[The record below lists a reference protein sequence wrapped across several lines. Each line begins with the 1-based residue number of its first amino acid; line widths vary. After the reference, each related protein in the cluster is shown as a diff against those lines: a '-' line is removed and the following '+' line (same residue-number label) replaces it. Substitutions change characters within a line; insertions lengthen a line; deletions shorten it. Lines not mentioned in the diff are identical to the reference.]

1 MRPMPALI
9 ISGSLLLAP
18 LAALLAQQDDAFKP
32 ALAAGAAAVASPAS
46 GDPRTQGQAVPDVD
60 LFSCFGYPSAPEAV
74 QLPEERGVKGPAD
87 VVFSLKLD
95 TIKNAYLRPSLGF
108 VTGSGTRVYV
118 SGTKAT
124 NCPDGGTSCK
134 DSDKFFLVLTT
145 ARGDSYFI
153 RAMDI
158 VNWGIFMSGSRTVTI
173 DGENYVAKVYAN
185 ASAPADSRLEIKG
198 PRGVALSATLKQIG
212 DAVAAKGVD
221 VRLGSAYKLAYG
233 NEIVQGPRGG
243 SFTSKMLVL
252 LIPYPVVDASTYY
265 IFGASEIKPSGTA
278 FPSFHAGYGFKLDK
292 GVLAIYKL

>member
-1 MRPMPALI
+1 MPSLI

-18 LAALLAQQDDAFKP
+18 LAALSAQQDGSFRPDP
-32 ALAAGAAAVASPAS
+32 ASGAAAAASPAPS
-46 GDPRTQGQAVPDVD
+46 APEAEGRAAPDVD
-60 LFSCFGYPSAPEAV
+60 LFGCFGYPSAPEAV
-74 QLPEERGVKGPAD
+74 QLPEERGVRGPAD
-87 VVFSLKLD
+87 VVFTLKLD

-118 SGTKAT
+118 SGTKAA
-124 NCPDGGTSCK
+124 NCPAGGTSCK
-134 DSDKFFLVLTT
+134 DNDKFFLVLTT

-198 PRGVALSATLKQIG
+198 PRGVALSATLRQIG

-221 VRLGSAYKLAYG
+221 VTLDRAYKLAYG
-233 NEIVQGPRGG
+233 NEIVQGPQGG
-243 SFTSKMLVL
+243 SFTSRMLVL

-278 FPSFHAGYGFKLDK
+278 FPSFHSGYGFKLDN
-292 GVLAIYKL
+292 GVLSIYRL